1 MALLCFSLTVTI
13 GSVMVLRSKGRS
25 FWLAGFVFAL
35 ALIRFLVP
43 FEFGRAYVIDCLHI
57 YPGFMYLLWR
67 ELWPGFSVGLG
78 LVLVWTAV
86 AVGKLLWLGRTLY
99 RQHQIVRQ
107 CRVLSEETPL
117 SRLCRRAAGDVGC
130 RRPIQVGIS
139 SQVSTAMLAGFRN
152 PAILLPANLSQLSEQ
167 QQYYILLHELC
178 HYKKRDL
185 WVKLGIQFFCCLL
198 WWNPLVY
205 LLKSSVD
212 QLLELRCD
220 RQVCSLL
227 PEGGVF
233 LYSSTLLEVL
243 RMGRPS
249 SDPLTAKYLGIPTQ
263 IRIRQRFAL
272 LLQKKRPCR
281 HSPASWLAAALCV
294 VLFVGS
300 YAVIFQPF
308 YSPPAS
314 EQYVEP
320 PVDMVKDFILRYED
334 GRMEYWTNLIPVCN
348 VTSDMLSTTPYC
360 DMQIYDAYTNPER
373 VFVK

>member
-35 ALIRFLVP
+35 ALIRFLIP

-78 LVLVWTAV
+78 LVLVWTVV

-152 PAILLPANLSQLSEQ
+152 PAILLPANLSQ
-167 QQYYILLHELC
+167 
-178 HYKKRDL
+178 
-185 WVKLGIQFFCCLL
+185 
-198 WWNPLVY
+198 
-205 LLKSSVD
+205 
-212 QLLELRCD
+212 
-220 RQVCSLL
+220 CS
-227 PEGGVF
+227 
-233 LYSSTLLEVL
+233 
-243 RMGRPS
+243 
-249 SDPLTAKYLGIPTQ
+249 TA
-263 IRIRQRFAL
+263 
-272 LLQKKRPCR
+272 
-281 HSPASWLAAALCV
+281 
-294 VLFVGS
+294 
-300 YAVIFQPF
+300 
-308 YSPPAS
+308 
-314 EQYVEP
+314 
-320 PVDMVKDFILRYED
+320 
-334 GRMEYWTNLIPVCN
+334 
-348 VTSDMLSTTPYC
+348 
-360 DMQIYDAYTNPER
+360 
-373 VFVK
+373 

>member
-35 ALIRFLVP
+35 ALIRFLIP
-43 FEFGRAYVIDCLHI
+43 FEFGSAYVIDCLHI

-78 LVLVWTAV
+78 LVLVWTVV

-220 RQVCSLL
+220 RQV
-227 PEGGVF
+227 
-233 LYSSTLLEVL
+233 
-243 RMGRPS
+243 
-249 SDPLTAKYLGIPTQ
+249 
-263 IRIRQRFAL
+263 
-272 LLQKKRPCR
+272 
-281 HSPASWLAAALCV
+281 
-294 VLFVGS
+294 
-300 YAVIFQPF
+300 
-308 YSPPAS
+308 
-314 EQYVEP
+314 
-320 PVDMVKDFILRYED
+320 
-334 GRMEYWTNLIPVCN
+334 
-348 VTSDMLSTTPYC
+348 
-360 DMQIYDAYTNPER
+360 
-373 VFVK
+373 